1 MSKERNSGADGAAS
15 TVLFV
20 VILLVSVGL
29 AMGTDLNIVVR
40 GGIAV
45 VAGIIAAVLTY
56 VLVSRRARRSRG

>member
-1 MSKERNSGADGAAS
+1 MSKERNSAADGAAS